1 MADSPS
7 FVRVPPQSLDAE
19 KALLGSIFLR
29 PEVIYEVVDLVSPAS
44 FYANKHAR
52 IFEMMLELMNKREP
66 IDLIS
71 TSERLES
78 KGYLDSIG
86 GRQYL
91 GEISQSVPTAGNA
104 RHYAEIIQKKHLMRL
119 LIEAADHVTRLGFD
133 EAQELEN
140 LLDEAEKKVFEV
152 TQKYSLNQNF
162 KELRPLLDEAYERLE
177 KLSSSPNDLRGVPT
191 GFKSLDNL
199 LAGFQPSDLIII
211 AARPAV
217 GKTSLALDIA
227 RRTAVEHNTPV
238 GIFSLEMSS
247 HQLVDRVMAAQSR
260 LDSWLLRRGRIKGD
274 QFVALRNA
282 LDELSRAPIYIDD
295 QPGNT
300 IMRMRSAARKL
311 KIEKGLKLLI
321 VDYLQLMVPSG
332 ARASDSLVQQVTEI
346 SRSLK
351 HLARELNIPVLALSQ
366 LSRDV
371 EKRGGEP
378 RLSDLRDSGSIE
390 QDADVV
396 IFIHGEDKKD
406 NDGRRQQMSEKKIII
421 AKHRNGPVGSVVMQF
436 DNQKTSFT
444 EIDRSSYGGAEEEY
458 EQN

>member
-1 MADSPS
+1 MPEPS
-7 FVRVPPQSLDAE
+7 FVRVPPQSIDAE

-29 PEVIYEVVDLVSPAS
+29 PEVIFETVDIVSPAS
-44 FYANKHAR
+44 FYADKHAR
-52 IFEMMLELMNKREP
+52 IFEAMLELLNKREP
-66 IDLIS
+66 IDLIAV
-71 TSERLES
+71 SEKLEN
-78 KGYLDSIG
+78 KGYLDSLG

-91 GEISQSVPTAGNA
+91 GEIAQSVPTAANA

-119 LIEAADHVTRLGFD
+119 LIDAADQVTRLGFD
-133 EAQELEN
+133 EAAELEHI
-140 LLDEAEKKVFEV
+140 LDEAEKKIFDVS
-152 TQKYSLNQNF
+152 QKYSLNQNF
-162 KELRPLLDEAYERLE
+162 KELRPLLHQAYERLE
-177 KLSSSPNDLRGVPT
+177 NLSNKPAELRGVST

-199 LAGFQPSDLIII
+199 LAGFQPSDLVIL

-247 HQLVDRVMAAQSR
+247 DQLVDRVMAAQSR
-260 LDSWLLRRGRIKGD
+260 LDAWLLRRGKIRGD
-274 QFVALRNA
+274 QFIALRNA
-282 LDELSRAPIYIDD
+282 LDDLSRAPIYIDD

-300 IMRMRSAARKL
+300 VMRMRSAARRL
-311 KIEKGLKLLI
+311 KIEKNLKLLI
-321 VDYLQLMVPSG
+321 VDYLQLMVPSN
-332 ARASDSLVQQVTEI
+332 ARAYDSLVQQVTEI

-351 HLARELNIPVLALSQ
+351 HLARELNIPILALSQ

-396 IFIHGEDKKD
+396 MFIHGEDKKD
-406 NDGRRQQMSEKKIII
+406 DLGRREQMSEKKIII
-421 AKHRNGPVGSVVMQF
+421 AKHRNGPVGSVLMQF

-458 EQN
+458 EASS

>member
-1 MADSPS
+1 MTEPS
-7 FVRVPPQSLDAE
+7 FVRVPPQSMDAE
-19 KALLGSIFLR
+19 KALLGSILLR
-29 PEVIYEVVDLVSPAS
+29 PEVIYEVIDLISPNS
-44 FYANKHAR
+44 FYADKHAK
-52 IFEMMLELMNKREP
+52 IFEVMLELMNKHEP

-71 TSERLES
+71 VSEKLENRE
-78 KGYLDSIG
+78 YLDAIG

-91 GEISQSVPTAGNA
+91 GEISQSVPTAANA
-104 RHYAEIIQKKHLMRL
+104 KHYAEIIQKKHLMRL
-119 LIEAADHVTRLGFD
+119 LIDAADHVTRLGFD
-133 EAQELEN
+133 EAGELEH
-140 LLDEAEKKVFEV
+140 LLDEAEKKIFDV

-162 KELRPLLDEAYERLE
+162 KDLKPLLHEAYDRLE
-177 KLSSSPNDLRGVPT
+177 ALSNAPHEIRGVST
-191 GFKSLDNL
+191 GFTGLDNL
-199 LAGFQPSDLIII
+199 LAGFQPSDLIIL
-211 AARPAV
+211 AARPSV

-227 RRTAVEHNTPV
+227 RRTAIDHQTPV

-247 HQLVDRVMAAQSR
+247 HQLVDRIMAAQSR

-282 LDELSRAPIYIDD
+282 LDDLSRAPIYIDD

-300 IMRMRSAARKL
+300 IMRMRSAARRL

-321 VDYLQLMVPSG
+321 VDYLQLMVPSN
-332 ARASDSLVQQVTEI
+332 ARAYDSLVQQVTEI

-396 IFIHGEDKKD
+396 MFIHGEDKKD
-406 NDGRRQQMSEKKIII
+406 ESGRREQMSEKKIIV
-421 AKHRNGPVGSVVMQF
+421 AKHRNGPVGSVLMQF
-436 DNQKTSFT
+436 DNQKTTFV
-444 EIDRSSYGGAEEEY
+444 EIDKSSYGGLEEEFSAM
-458 EQN
+458 

>member
-444 EIDRSSYGGAEEEY
+444 EIDRSSYGGAEEEL

>member
-1 MADSPS
+1 MADLPS

>member
-44 FYANKHAR
+44 FYADKHAR

-444 EIDRSSYGGAEEEY
+444 EIDRSSYGGAEEEL